1 MRNLS
6 LVLIAGLFV
15 SGCGET
21 AQPPPPPEPP
31 APHIV
36 SREDIIDFCDTVS
49 SYARDD
55 GGTQRSD
62 DTQTAKLLG
71 ATDEQAGKMAFGAAH
86 ARLAKAVSSFGRD
99 DKSFEQECRG
109 KVRRYLAELES
120 EK

>member
-6 LVLIAGLFV
+6 LALILGSCIAGC
-15 SGCGET
+15 SET
-21 AQPPPPPEPP
+21 APPPPPEPP

-55 GGTQRSD
+55 GDKQEAE

-71 ATDEQAGKMAFGAAH
+71 GTNDQAEKMVFGAAV

-109 KVRRYLAELES
+109 KVRKYLAKLES

>member
-6 LVLIAGLFV
+6 LALIAGLFV

-21 AQPPPPPEPP
+21 APPPPPEPP

-55 GGTQRSD
+55 GGKQRSD

-86 ARLAKAVSSFGRD
+86 ARLAKAMSSFGRD